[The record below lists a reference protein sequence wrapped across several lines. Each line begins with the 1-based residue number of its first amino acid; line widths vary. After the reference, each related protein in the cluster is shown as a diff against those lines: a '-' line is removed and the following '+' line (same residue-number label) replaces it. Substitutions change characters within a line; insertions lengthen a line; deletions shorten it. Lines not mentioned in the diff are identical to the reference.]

1 VRDDPLPEDEMPQ
14 PVHFSTR
21 IPFNFEPGGL
31 SERPELA
38 TQIAIISSLWN
49 EIEARISAFL
59 AALAGSESKTV
70 IAVYLAIKNDGA
82 KRATIDTITQQKLSA
97 TDFARFQEIMRTIGA
112 RYNDRNKVVHGA
124 WAISPKYPNKLLWA
138 DVRETVSLM
147 TDMIGID
154 HDEPQR
160 QKKLIAHQKQL
171 MVYGLS
177 DFKRI
182 EGRMR
187 AAYDELCAFTKPHM
201 ERGLGP
207 LAKVDQRAVP
217 PPQETRAH
225 PVQTGNQSARRS
237 SSRRGVRIPDVGKD
251 GPFGE

>member
-1 VRDDPLPEDEMPQ
+1 MPQ

-21 IPFNFEPGGL
+21 IPFSFAPEGL
-31 SERPELA
+31 LERPELA

-59 AALAGSESKTV
+59 AALVGSESKTV

-97 TDFARFQEIMRTIGA
+97 TDFARFQEILRTIGS

-124 WAISPKYPNKLLWA
+124 WAISPKYPGKLLWA

-147 TDMIGID
+147 TEMIGLD
-154 HDEPQR
+154 HNETRR
-160 QKKLIAHQKQL
+160 QEKLIAHQKQL

-177 DFKRI
+177 DFKKI
-182 EGRMR
+182 GSRMR
-187 AAYDELCAFTKPHM
+187 TAYEELCAFTKPHM

-207 LAKVDQRAVP
+207 LARVDQRPSPLRQAKP
-217 PPQETRAH
+217 ARPGRSAR
-225 PVQTGNQSARRS
+225 QSARRS
-237 SSRRGVRIPDVGKD
+237 SARPRVQIPDASED
-251 GPFGE
+251 DPFGE